1 MPASVPVLAAPV
13 LAPAV
18 IDTLPGAP
26 AADAGEVSFVE
37 VLAAQLAGLAGSDRQ
52 PTEILT
58 AAEDAPEPDG
68 TPAAPEVPEVLDPAV
83 LALDVSGLTPAP
95 VQLPP
100 QLPAQPGLGVA
111 QPVPDQSLPVPAPD
125 ASIRS
130 VPAPL
135 DLSTEVSG
143 ASPPPQL
150 SEAAKIAGV
159 PADPDPPARQLTPLP
174 AAQTAGGDAAPAAQA
189 SPTHGQEAE
198 MSLTLAA
205 LGTERAENAR
215 APAQPV
221 RLDVAAPVTSRDFGQ
236 EVGNRIVWMATQNR
250 QVAELRIDPPE
261 LGPVEVRLSIS
272 NDQANLSF
280 HSPHATV
287 RDALHASLPRLQD
300 MLQGLGITL
309 GQVSVGAEGFG
320 QGSLGQGFDQG
331 WFGGSEQALVRHA
344 SAIAEHQGGLMPV
357 AILPLRAG
365 VGVIDVYA

>member
-1 MPASVPVLAAPV
+1 
-13 LAPAV
+13 
-18 IDTLPGAP
+18 
-26 AADAGEVSFVE
+26 
-37 VLAAQLAGLAGSDRQ
+37 
-52 PTEILT
+52 
-58 AAEDAPEPDG
+58 
-68 TPAAPEVPEVLDPAV
+68 
-83 LALDVSGLTPAP
+83 
-95 VQLPP
+95 
-100 QLPAQPGLGVA
+100 
-111 QPVPDQSLPVPAPD
+111 
-125 ASIRS
+125 
-130 VPAPL
+130 
-135 DLSTEVSG
+135 
-143 ASPPPQL
+143 
-150 SEAAKIAGV
+150 
-159 PADPDPPARQLTPLP
+159 
-174 AAQTAGGDAAPAAQA
+174 
-189 SPTHGQEAE
+189 
-198 MSLTLAA
+198 
-205 LGTERAENAR
+205 
-215 APAQPV
+215 V

-320 QGSLGQGFDQG
+320 QGSLGQGFDH
-331 WFGGSEQALVRHA
+331 GSEQALVRHA